1 MKSIPKAGVTLGVLV
16 VIWTLI
22 TGLTGWYKDPVLF
35 NLFWLVILI
44 QIGVMIWG
52 LRLTAREGRTY
63 GGQVGAGV
71 LMSLIGG
78 VIIFL
83 GSLLFTTVVF
93 PSYFTEIRQMG
104 EEILKTQGLSEEMI
118 KAQLDRQA
126 AFQTPFMS
134 AFMGF
139 VGTTVTG
146 LLLSLI
152 VGAFF
157 RKKPEAAAQP

>member
-1 MKSIPKAGVTLGVLV
+1 MKAIPKAGLTLGVLV
-16 VIWTLI
+16 VIWTFI
-22 TGLTGWYKDPVLF
+22 TGVTGWYRDPVLF

-52 LRLTAREGRTY
+52 LRLTAGEGRAY

-83 GSLLFTTVVF
+83 GSLLLTSVVF
-93 PSYFTEIRQMG
+93 PSYFADIRQLG
-104 EEILKTQGLSEEMI
+104 EEMLRAQGMSEEMI
-118 KAQLDRQA
+118 KAQLDQQA

-139 VGTTVTG
+139 VGTLVTG
-146 LLLSLI
+146 LLVSLI
-152 VGAFF
+152 VGAFL
-157 RKKPEAAAQP
+157 RKKPEPAAQP